1 MKLMSALAKF
11 ARSREGRR
19 LADQAMR
26 YARSPEGKRRI
37 EQGRRQ
43 LTRRSKP
50 R

>member
-1 MKLMSALAKF
+1 MKLMSTIAKF
-11 ARSREGRR
+11 AQSRQGRR

-26 YARSPEGKRRI
+26 YAQSPEGKRRI

-43 LTRRSKP
+43 LTRRGKP